1 LSGHFIRPYFKGAE
15 VVLEI
20 GPGAGRWTE
29 YLLQESRQLIGVDIS
44 EQCVTEC
51 RRRFA
56 SHPNATFV
64 VGSGADL
71 QTVETRSIARIWSFD
86 VFVHVNREDFASY
99 VAEFARVLIPGGI
112 GVLHHGAFGG
122 SRGGWR
128 SDVTLADVQGFLKQY
143 NLETLSEITAWIDD
157 GVEHAAGLYGD
168 VITVFRSPPV
178 PTGRT
183 ERAQGTRSVSPRG
196 PRLHQ

>member
-1 LSGHFIRPYFKGAE
+1 M
-15 VVLEI
+15 VLEI

-29 YLLQESRQLIGVDIS
+29 YLLEESGHLIGVDIS
-44 EQCVTEC
+44 EQCVIEC

-56 SHPNATFV
+56 SHPNASFV
-64 VGSGADL
+64 VGNGADL
-71 QTVETRSIARIWSFD
+71 RSVATGSVDRIWSFD

-99 VAEFARVLIPGGI
+99 LAEFARVLKPGGI

-128 SDVTLADVQGFLKQY
+128 SDVTLTDVQRFLTQ
-143 NLETLSEITAWIDD
+143 NDLETLSEITAWIDD

-168 VITVFRSPPV
+168 VITVFRTADKEAVRATAETP
-178 PTGRT
+178 RT
-183 ERAQGTRSVSPRG
+183 PSRG
-196 PRLHQ
+196 PG